1 MVITETPMN
10 MIFENATFFL
20 FRLLIVAT
28 EPPFDSVDSL
38 VCLLCGF
45 FDFGHPF
52 GQGIDGFVRVLL
64 FQ

>member
-1 MVITETPMN
+1 MVIAETPMN

-20 FRLLIVAT
+20 FRLFIA
-28 EPPFDSVDSL
+28 EPLFNSVDSL

-45 FDFGHPF
+45 FDFGHSF
-52 GQGIDGFVRVLL
+52 GQGIDRFVCVLL